1 MDYKDFSKIMAF
13 ISAAIDRDIKRATLD
28 AYFSM
33 LNDLP
38 ADLVMAAA
46 RKVIASDEYPT
57 LPTVG
62 KLRKAAQELCHIG
75 KLSAPEAWGEA
86 LKAVRNHGYYG
97 EAEAMKELPPDV
109 AQVVRWMG
117 WREICL
123 SDAPDV
129 VRAQFMRMYEVQ
141 EKRTRE
147 LAGLPPGVRDLV
159 KGLGDAFALPTLPN
173 SCEHKKKEVV

>member
-33 LNDLP
+33 LKDLP

-86 LKAVRNHGYYG
+86 LKAVRRHGYCG
-97 EAEAMKELPPDV
+97 EAEAMKELPENI
-109 AQVVRWMG
+109 AAVVEMMG
-117 WREICL
+117 WQEICH
-123 SDAPDV
+123 SEKADV
-129 VRAQFMRMYEVQ
+129 LRAQFMRMYDAVEV
-141 EKRTRE
+141 R
-147 LAGLPPGVRDLV
+147 
-159 KGLGDAFALPTLPN
+159 
-173 SCEHKKKEVV
+173 KKEIELLPEDVRQLIGGIGKKMIGDGSCRG